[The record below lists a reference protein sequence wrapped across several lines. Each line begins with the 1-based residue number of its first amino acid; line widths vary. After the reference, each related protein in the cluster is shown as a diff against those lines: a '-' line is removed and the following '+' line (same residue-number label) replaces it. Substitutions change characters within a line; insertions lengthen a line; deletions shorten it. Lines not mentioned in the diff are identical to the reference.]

1 MWRRWCDGDDDD
13 DNDDNDND
21 DDDDDNGFEL
31 RSRRS
36 MEGSSVGLFEGRWD
50 FGVVRLLIHCRFHL
64 FPLFLSLDPEVET
77 LKRRE
82 GIYEA

>member
-1 MWRRWCDGDDDD
+1 
-13 DNDDNDND
+13 
-21 DDDDDNGFEL
+21 
-31 RSRRS
+31 